1 MQGSF
6 FSQKKKKRFSGSPSN
21 KRKPRLNRFSAI
33 RTPKI
38 ATKKRGTTVHTYLDA
53 NGNVGGYQEMLKVYG
68 HAGEPCAK
76 CGTELEKIKV
86 SGRGTT
92 FCPHCQVVY

>member
-1 MQGSF
+1 MRAAN
-6 FSQKKKKRFSGSPSN
+6 KIPSEKAKELWQN
-21 KRKPRLNRFSAI
+21 INQTI
-33 RTPKI
+33 KI

-76 CGTELEKIKV
+76 CGTKLEKIKV